1 MDINFEELQD
11 EKEFF
16 EKILRMDNEDDILK
30 EFEKH
35 GKKISHEELME
46 LKKSVNK
53 VVKKLDTLS
62 DDQLDEICGGAK
74 GFFERAYDGVCNLF
88 SGVRNTVA
96 DGSVGFAK
104 TIKTDDH
111 ELPPTQDNS
120 SNCLVVLNQIF
131 GNIFDIG
138 VDIVTGRKVSSMNSQ
153 TASYKLK
160 EEKANKMA
168 VAAGTV
174 AVVSIMFA
182 LVRYRKDL
190 MKWWCSG
197 E

>member
-11 EKEFF
+11 EEEFF
-16 EKILRMDNEDDILK
+16 EKILRMDNEEDILK

-62 DDQLDEICGGAK
+62 DDQLDEICGGEK
-74 GFFERAYDGVCNLF
+74 GFWGRAYDEFWNVV
-88 SGVRNTVA
+88 SGIRNTVA
-96 DGSVGFAK
+96 DGSVRFAEGVK
-104 TIKTDDH
+104 TEDH
-111 ELPPTQDNS
+111 TLPTVQDNS
-120 SNCLVVLNQIF
+120 GNFLVSLGQLIGVPVSCLVDFVV
-131 GNIFDIG
+131 GK
-138 VDIVTGRKVSSMNSQ
+138 KVSSIDSQ

-174 AVVSIMFA
+174 AVVSIMVT
-182 LVRYRKDL
+182 LIRYRKDL

>member
-16 EKILRMDNEDDILK
+16 EKILKMDNEEDILK

-35 GKKISHEELME
+35 GKKISHEELMN

-53 VVKKLDTLS
+53 VVKKLDNLS
-62 DDQLDEICGGAK
+62 DDQLAEICGGGPMIDWCK
-74 GFFERAYDGVCNLF
+74 GLF
-88 SGVRNTVA
+88 NKGRNAFA
-96 DGSVGFAK
+96 DGSVNFAK
-104 TIKTDDH
+104 TIKTDGH
-111 ELPPTQDNS
+111 ELPPTQANS
-120 SNCLVVLNQIF
+120 SNYFAILDKVFEKIIDF
-131 GNIFDIG
+131 G

-153 TASYKLK
+153 AASYKLK
-160 EEKANKMA
+160 EENANKMA

-174 AVVSIMFA
+174 AVVSITFA
-182 LVRYRKDL
+182 LVHYRKDL
-190 MKWWCSG
+190 MRWWCSG

>member
-16 EKILRMDNEDDILK
+16 QKILKMDNEEDILK

-35 GKKISHEELME
+35 GKKISHEELMN
-46 LKKSVNK
+46 LKKLVNK

-62 DDQLDEICGGAK
+62 DDQLDEICGGGEKIDKVKHAVAGWLFK
-74 GFFERAYDGVCNLF
+74 GAEKLDPGVCK
-88 SGVRNTVA
+88 SA
-96 DGSVGFAK
+96 SQ
-104 TIKTDDH
+104 
-111 ELPPTQDNS
+111 TQGHIGI
-120 SNCLVVLNQIF
+120 LNQIF
-131 GNIFDIG
+131 GYIFDIG